1 VAYLEKGSE
10 RASALSSKANL
21 LLVEDNAMV
30 RRSVEAMLRGLG
42 YAVTAV
48 ASGNECIDAVKT
60 AGRPFDLLITD
71 VIMPQMSGKELIDR
85 VRATTP
91 NLAVLFMSGYDRT
104 MLEIEVRPDATEQ
117 FLQKPFDG
125 EDLSTAVVKALASSK
140 RHASP

>member
-1 VAYLEKGSE
+1 
-10 RASALSSKANL
+10 
-21 LLVEDNAMV
+21 MV